1 MRKNLTIKRI
11 LDFLPNKIGAVCSGV
26 LIIIQAFITLI
37 VPLLTMNIIDGMDLE
52 SLHLL
57 QIGSLLLVFIGQ
69 VVFSGITLYV
79 VACLGQNLVAEIR
92 NKIWECIL
100 QLPIEYFD
108 KNENGD
114 LMSRINNDTHI
125 VKEFIATDI
134 YSILTGI
141 ISLIGSAVLLF
152 VMDWKLAL
160 LMLVAIPGGV
170 FLILP
175 WGKKEY
181 VISKRLQEKT
191 AIFQNNMNRV
201 LNDIRL
207 VKSSTAYSYEVENG
221 KRIIDDLRQSGIK
234 EAKLLSFIQPMT
246 SAIMILLIIVVIGY
260 GALRIVNGTLTAGVL
275 VASIFYL
282 FQIASPISQLSMV
295 MAKYQKFKSAFFR
308 INEIFE
314 LPTESQLYYRG
325 VRGEKSYLSNGNA
338 LCLQKITFRYDPQ
351 KEILQD
357 INLDIEIGKTT
368 AIVGSSGAGKTTIF
382 SLIERF
388 YLPEKGK
395 IFYKGVDIEK
405 IELNEWRTNLAYVQ
419 QEATVMSGT
428 LYDNLTYGL
437 TNISEDKIW
446 DAIEKTHLTNF
457 IHSLPDGLQTKVGER
472 GTKLSG
478 GQRQRI
484 AIARAMI
491 RDPKI
496 LLLDE
501 ATAHL
506 DSISE
511 GLVQNALNR
520 LMEGRTTIIIA
531 HRLST
536 IKNADK
542 IYVLDRGRIIGQGT
556 HKELIYS
563 NEIYRSFIEQQNVG

>member
-11 LDFLPNKIGAVCSGV
+11 LDFLPNKIGAVCSGA

-52 SLHLL
+52 SLNLL

-108 KNENGD
+108 KNETGD

-207 VKSSTAYSYEVENG
+207 VKSSTAYSFEVENG

-314 LPTESQLYYRG
+314 LPAENQLYYRG
-325 VRGEKSYLSNGNA
+325 VKGEKLHLSNGNA
-338 LCLQKITFRYDPQ
+338 LCLQKISFRYDSQ

-563 NEIYRSFIEQQNVG
+563 NEIYRNFIEQQNVG

>member
-11 LDFLPNKIGAVCSGV
+11 LDFLPNKIGPVCSGV

-52 SLHLL
+52 SLNLL

-100 QLPIEYFD
+100 QLPIAYFD
-108 KNENGD
+108 KNETGD

-134 YSILTGI
+134 YSILTGT

-338 LCLQKITFRYDPQ
+338 LCLQKISFRYDPQ

-419 QEATVMSGT
+419 QEAAVMSGT

>member
-1 MRKNLTIKRI
+1 
-11 LDFLPNKIGAVCSGV
+11 
-26 LIIIQAFITLI
+26 
-37 VPLLTMNIIDGMDLE
+37 
-52 SLHLL
+52 
-57 QIGSLLLVFIGQ
+57 
-69 VVFSGITLYV
+69 
-79 VACLGQNLVAEIR
+79 
-92 NKIWECIL
+92 
-100 QLPIEYFD
+100 
-108 KNENGD
+108 
-114 LMSRINNDTHI
+114 
-125 VKEFIATDI
+125 
-134 YSILTGI
+134 
-141 ISLIGSAVLLF
+141 
-152 VMDWKLAL
+152 
-160 LMLVAIPGGV
+160 
-170 FLILP
+170 
-175 WGKKEY
+175 
-181 VISKRLQEKT
+181 
-191 AIFQNNMNRV
+191 
-201 LNDIRL
+201 
-207 VKSSTAYSYEVENG
+207 
-221 KRIIDDLRQSGIK
+221 
-234 EAKLLSFIQPMT
+234 
-246 SAIMILLIIVVIGY
+246 
-260 GALRIVNGTLTAGVL
+260 
-275 VASIFYL
+275 
-282 FQIASPISQLSMV
+282 MV

-308 INEIFE
+308 INEILE
-314 LPTESQLYYRG
+314 LPTESQLYYRR
-325 VRGEKSYLSNGNA
+325 VRDEISYMGHSNA
-338 LCLQKITFRYDPQ
+338 LCLQEISFGYDSE

-357 INLDIEIGKTT
+357 INLNIEIGKTT

-405 IELNEWRTNLAYVQ
+405 IELSEWRGNLAYVQ

-437 TNISEDKIW
+437 TNINEDKIW
-446 DAIEKTHLTNF
+446 DAIEKTHLKNF
-457 IHSLPDGLQTKVGER
+457 IHSLPKGLLTKVGER
-472 GTKLSG
+472 GIKLSG

-542 IYVLDRGRIIGQGT
+542 IYVLDKGRVIGQGT